1 MDGQWMRKFEQEMH
15 GALQERA
22 RLDERLARLHEEFQ
36 AQKAIQLEHSRTAC
50 SGSDTKSPPEQDR
63 GYSHEGGRGAS
74 EACFG
79 PEIEV
84 AASYDEAYFLVSDLK
99 RTVQELQKEVREKD
113 NDIELLKASVSTLQ
127 GDLRHVQIQCEG
139 RIAKV
144 ERSIAAL
151 EEAQASL
158 GEAVASSQ
166 GDQSW

>member
-36 AQKAIQLEHSRTAC
+36 ACT
-50 SGSDTKSPPEQDR
+50 GSDTKSPPEQDR

-84 AASYDEAYFLVSDLK
+84 AASYDEAYFLVGDLK

-113 NDIELLKASVSTLQ
+113 NDIELLKATVSTLQ

>member
-1 MDGQWMRKFEQEMH
+1 MDGQWM
-15 GALQERA
+15 
-22 RLDERLARLHEEFQ
+22 
-36 AQKAIQLEHSRTAC
+36 AQKAIQLEHSRT
-50 SGSDTKSPPEQDR
+50 
-63 GYSHEGGRGAS
+63 EGGRGAS

-84 AASYDEAYFLVSDLK
+84 AASYDEAYFLVGDLK

-113 NDIELLKASVSTLQ
+113 NDIELLKATVSTLQ

>member
-36 AQKAIQLEHSRTAC
+36 AQKAIQLEHSRT
-50 SGSDTKSPPEQDR
+50 PQ
-63 GYSHEGGRGAS
+63 EGGRGAS

-84 AASYDEAYFLVSDLK
+84 AASYDEAYFLVGDLK

-113 NDIELLKASVSTLQ
+113 NDIELLKATVSTLQ